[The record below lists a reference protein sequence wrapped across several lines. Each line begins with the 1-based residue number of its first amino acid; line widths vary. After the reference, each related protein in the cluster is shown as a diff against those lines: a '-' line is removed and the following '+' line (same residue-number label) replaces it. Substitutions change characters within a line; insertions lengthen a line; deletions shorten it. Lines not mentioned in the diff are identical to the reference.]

1 MRALDDN
8 FYSRP
13 LILKILFRS
22 WDYHFPRT
30 IAGIRYV
37 SGAWLFFLGALL
49 LTYGY
54 YWGAA
59 LIAAA
64 VVNVAVATLLL
75 AVAMPRPRPQPAI
88 PTM

>member
-8 FYSRP
+8 FHSRP

-37 SGAWLFFLGALL
+37 SAAWLFFLGTLL

-59 LIAAA
+59 IIAAA
-64 VVNVAVATLLL
+64 LAHVAFATLLL
-75 AVAMPRPRPQPAI
+75 AVATPHPRPRPAI
-88 PTM
+88 PAA